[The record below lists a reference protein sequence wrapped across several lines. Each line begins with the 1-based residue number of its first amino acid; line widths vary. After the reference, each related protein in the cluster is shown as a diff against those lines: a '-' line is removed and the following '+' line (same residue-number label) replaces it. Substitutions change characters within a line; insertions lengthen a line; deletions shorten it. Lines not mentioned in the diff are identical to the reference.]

1 MLTDINGR
9 FAVAVYAVSHR
20 RFASTTPG
28 VAGMEKKYD
37 DLVLRKAELE
47 KRLAAIYRDLGG
59 GLDRDFEEQSIQ
71 LENFAVLQEIARVAQ
86 NELREIDARL
96 ARFAESA

>member
-1 MLTDINGR
+1 
-9 FAVAVYAVSHR
+9 
-20 RFASTTPG
+20 
-28 VAGMEKKYD
+28 MERKYE
-37 DLVLRKAELE
+37 DLVARKAELE
-47 KRLAAIYRDLGG
+47 TRLAAIYRDLGG

-86 NELREIDARL
+86 NELREIEARL